1 MVKINLL
8 AEGKRAAVRKARPTA
23 LLEGR
28 DVGTYMLVGGL
39 LVGLLAALVWWW
51 ILDNRIETQ
60 QEQIAAAEA
69 EWKRL
74 ESISKEVE
82 GYKTDKAEL
91 ERKIGVIKELKLAQR
106 GPVRV
111 LDHISRALPELL
123 WLDRMHM
130 TLDTIELEGRA
141 LNTNAVANFIE
152 NLDRVPEFEEP
163 TLQEAIEQTGG
174 VYKFNL
180 NLRYSFTPP
189 PAIAGTAAPGT
200 PPAVPAGAPGAAA
213 PGAGAS

>member
-1 MVKINLL
+1 VVKINLL

-51 ILDNRIETQ
+51 VLDNRIETQ
-60 QEQIAAAEA
+60 QEQIAAAEE

-111 LDHISRALPELL
+111 LDHISRSLPELL

-174 VYKFNL
+174 VYKFTL

-200 PPAVPAGAPGAAA
+200 PPAVPAGAAGATA

>member
-1 MVKINLL
+1 VVKINLL

-28 DVGTYMLVGGL
+28 DVGTYMLFGGL

-51 ILDNRIETQ
+51 VLDNRIETQ
-60 QEQIAAAEA
+60 QEQIAAAET

-74 ESISKEVE
+74 ESISREVE

-91 ERKIGVIKELKLAQR
+91 ERKIGVIKDLKLAQR

-174 VYKFNL
+174 VYKFTL
-180 NLRYSFTPP
+180 NLRYSFAPP
-189 PAIAGTAAPGT
+189 AAIAGTAAPGAL
-200 PPAVPAGAPGAAA
+200 PAGPAGAAGATA
-213 PGAGAS
+213 PGAGAG